1 MWKGFNQDSAHSTL
15 TCYLHSIVFFLFPFP
30 QDFHSLLTDSQF
42 WCTVFVTLVFPFP
55 LCSSHPTLWPVL
67 GCTAGISVW
76 ESKSRKSQGRSPQCS
91 RMNRSPSWSDQLH
104 EVLNSTDENM
114 ARIKTLYPLR
124 LSSTGNL
131 ADTWISPHHLPPQ
144 PGAQAHQPWA
154 LKTPILGE
162 RLSCTESHSSC
173 SLWDE
178 VTKLR
183 AQLQAQAQVTE
194 ALTHAVQSLLKDR
207 KQQMNKISMLEASLK
222 LLQEGPKGRA
232 LLEQRL
238 ERLRKELKGLR
249 NKVQE
254 LVQTQMRTRPGKFSS
269 TSGFHQEL
277 QTEHQLL
284 WEESEILR
292 EELKLLRD
300 QLSQHQELLL
310 EQMAEGRQVQAR
322 SWKTLEHLQ
331 RDQKSKVQTLEF
343 TRTEAP
349 DAQKED
355 LLRTSVHAR
364 QSKLPLATIF
374 AMSVSSSNSEV
385 SLPDCDRSWELLK
398 KLDRELQNT
407 LSNLEP
413 RNSQPHGQSL
423 GQEDLFLQGPKVF
436 QSDL

>member
-1 MWKGFNQDSAHSTL
+1 M
-15 TCYLHSIVFFLFPFP
+15 
-30 QDFHSLLTDSQF
+30 
-42 WCTVFVTLVFPFP
+42 
-55 LCSSHPTLWPVL
+55 
-67 GCTAGISVW
+67 
-76 ESKSRKSQGRSPQCS
+76 SRGS
-91 RMNRSPSWSDQLH
+91 SWSDQLQA
-104 EVLNSTDENM
+104 VLSSTDENM
-114 ARIKTLYPLR
+114 ARIKSLYPLR
-124 LSSTGNL
+124 VSFTDRPCSCPFPIPSIGDL

-144 PGAQAHQPWA
+144 PGAQAQQPWA

-162 RLSCTESHSSC
+162 SLSCTEAHSS

-183 AQLQAQAQVTE
+183 SQLQTQTQVTE
-194 ALTHAVQSLLKDR
+194 ALRHSVQSLLKDR
-207 KQQMNKISMLEASLK
+207 EQQMFKISALEASLK

-238 ERLRKELKGLR
+238 EGLRKELQGLR
-249 NKVQE
+249 SQVQE
-254 LVQTQMRTRPGKFSS
+254 LVQTQMRTRPGKFS
-269 TSGFHQEL
+269 TASGFHQEL
-277 QTEHQLL
+277 QNEHQLL

-331 RDQKSKVQTLEF
+331 SGQMGKVHTLEV
-343 TRTEAP
+343 TRTEAH
-349 DAQKED
+349 DAQKEEPY
-355 LLRTSVHAR
+355 LLS
-364 QSKLPLATIF
+364 
-374 AMSVSSSNSEV
+374 SEV

-398 KLDRELQNT
+398 KLDRELQNNS

-413 RNSQPHGQSL
+413 SSSQFHAQDVGL
-423 GQEDLFLQGPKVF
+423 EDLFLHGPRIF

>member
-1 MWKGFNQDSAHSTL
+1 
-15 TCYLHSIVFFLFPFP
+15 
-30 QDFHSLLTDSQF
+30 
-42 WCTVFVTLVFPFP
+42 
-55 LCSSHPTLWPVL
+55 
-67 GCTAGISVW
+67 
-76 ESKSRKSQGRSPQCS
+76 
-91 RMNRSPSWSDQLH
+91 MNRNPSWSDQLH
-104 EVLNSTDENM
+104 AVLNSTDENM
-114 ARIKTLYPLR
+114 ARIKSLYPLR
-124 LSSTGNL
+124 VSCTGNL
-131 ADTWISPHHLPPQ
+131 ADTSPLASWLSPQHLPPQ
-144 PGAQAHQPWA
+144 PGVQAHQPWA

-183 AQLQAQAQVTE
+183 SQLQAQAQVTE

-207 KQQMNKISMLEASLK
+207 EQQINKISTLEASLK

-238 ERLRKELKGLR
+238 EGLRKELQGLR

-254 LVQTQMRTRPGKFSS
+254 LVQTQMKTRPGKFSS

-310 EQMAEGRQVQAR
+310 EQMAEGRRVQAR

-331 RDQKSKVQTLEF
+331 SDQKGKVQTLEI

-355 LLRTSVHAR
+355 PYFLRNSVHAQ

-374 AMSVSSSNSEV
+374 AMSISSSSSEV
-385 SLPDCDRSWELLK
+385 SLPDCDHSWELLK

-407 LSNLEP
+407 ISNLEP
-413 RNSQPHGQSL
+413 RSSQCYARSL
-423 GQEDLFLQGPKVF
+423 GQEDLFHQGPKIF

>member
-1 MWKGFNQDSAHSTL
+1 MSR
-15 TCYLHSIVFFLFPFP
+15 
-30 QDFHSLLTDSQF
+30 
-42 WCTVFVTLVFPFP
+42 
-55 LCSSHPTLWPVL
+55 SS
-67 GCTAGISVW
+67 
-76 ESKSRKSQGRSPQCS
+76 
-91 RMNRSPSWSDQLH
+91 SWSDQLQA
-104 EVLNSTDENM
+104 VLSSTDENM
-114 ARIKTLYPLR
+114 ARIKSLYPLR
-124 LSSTGNL
+124 VSSTDRPCSCPFPIPSIGDL

-144 PGAQAHQPWA
+144 PGAQAQQPWA

-162 RLSCTESHSSC
+162 SLSCTEAHSS

-183 AQLQAQAQVTE
+183 SQLQTQTQVTE
-194 ALTHAVQSLLKDR
+194 ALRHSVQSLLKDR
-207 KQQMNKISMLEASLK
+207 EQQMFKISALEASLK

-238 ERLRKELKGLR
+238 EGLRKELQGLR
-249 NKVQE
+249 SQVQE
-254 LVQTQMRTRPGKFSS
+254 LVQTQMRTRPGKFS
-269 TSGFHQEL
+269 TASGFHQEL
-277 QTEHQLL
+277 QNEHQLL

-331 RDQKSKVQTLEF
+331 SGQMGKVHTLEV
-343 TRTEAP
+343 TRTEAH
-349 DAQKED
+349 DAQKEEPY
-355 LLRTSVHAR
+355 LLRSSVHAR

-374 AMSVSSSNSEV
+374 DMSLSSSSSEV

-398 KLDRELQNT
+398 KLDRELQNNS

-413 RNSQPHGQSL
+413 SSSQFHAQDV
-423 GQEDLFLQGPKVF
+423 GQEDLFLHGPRIF
-436 QSDL
+436 

>member
-1 MWKGFNQDSAHSTL
+1 
-15 TCYLHSIVFFLFPFP
+15 
-30 QDFHSLLTDSQF
+30 
-42 WCTVFVTLVFPFP
+42 
-55 LCSSHPTLWPVL
+55 
-67 GCTAGISVW
+67 
-76 ESKSRKSQGRSPQCS
+76 
-91 RMNRSPSWSDQLH
+91 MNRSPSWSDQLH
-104 EVLNSTDENM
+104 AVLNSTDENM
-114 ARIKTLYPLR
+114 ARIKSLYPLR
-124 LSSTGNL
+124 VSSTGNL
-131 ADTWISPHHLPPQ
+131 VDTWISPHHLPPQ

-162 RLSCTESHSSC
+162 KLTCTESHSST

-178 VTKLR
+178 VIKLR
-183 AQLQAQAQVTE
+183 SQLQAQAQVTG
-194 ALTHAVQSLLKDR
+194 ALTNAVQGLLKDR
-207 KQQMNKISMLEASLK
+207 EQQMNKISTLEASLK

-238 ERLRKELKGLR
+238 EGFRKELQGLR

-254 LVQTQMRTRPGKFSS
+254 LVQTQMKTRPGKL
-269 TSGFHQEL
+269 SGFHQEL

-300 QLSQHQELLL
+300 QLSHHQELLL
-310 EQMAEGRQVQAR
+310 EQIAEGREVQAR

-331 RDQKSKVQTLEF
+331 SDQKGKVQTLEF

-355 LLRTSVHAR
+355 PYLLRTSVHAR

-374 AMSVSSSNSEV
+374 AMSVSSSSSEV
-385 SLPDCDRSWELLK
+385 SLPDCGRSWELLK

-413 RNSQPHGQSL
+413 GSSQSHGQSL
-423 GQEDLFLQGPKVF
+423 GQEDLFLQGPRFF